1 MSKTETVARF
11 SLIFVRKVR
20 FSENSSVRENFCQKL
35 AEASSAEPL
44 VVEDHDAVRRAWN
57 EGCTGQR
64 QVRAWCARAW
74 CAAVL

>member
-1 MSKTETVARF
+1 MSKIDTVARF
-11 SLIFVRKVR
+11 SLIFARKDH

-35 AEASSAEPL
+35 SEASH
-44 VVEDHDAVRRAWN
+44 VEDHDVARRAWN
-57 EGCTGQR
+57 GGCTGQR